1 MWCAGFRLKLR
12 PCSMLGGNRAVNF
25 KRLWI
30 DAFLGSF
37 FKQLAALTRFR
48 LKRVRGVR
56 VRWDQLGSALKESVV
71 KGQTARNLVLTRFG
85 RLPTKYDQNDPQV
98 LQLLPSKWVP
108 DIGLPLAS
116 GIGRGFMTRWW
127 QGFRSGLRRKYV
139 RPGQR
144 EIMTRLWGSH
154 TLV

>member
-1 MWCAGFRLKLR
+1 MGRLR
-12 PCSMLGGNRAVNF
+12 M
-25 KRLWI
+25 
-30 DAFLGSF
+30 
-37 FKQLAALTRFR
+37 
-48 LKRVRGVR
+48 KRVLSVR
-56 VRWDQLGSALKESVV
+56 VRWDRLGSVLKESVV

-85 RLPTKYDQNDPQV
+85 RLPTKYDQNDPKV

-139 RPGQR
+139 RPDIPVFVHKETR
-144 EIMTRLWGSH
+144 VVIMPATQSFASGRGSRPGIWKMCRK
-154 TLV
+154 